1 MALQDPLLLP
11 IIKVRNT
18 GSVLFTLGVLCA
30 LLYLGRLLL
39 VTLLVG
45 VFIAFILE
53 PLVQFFMRL
62 RLPRGF
68 ASFLVCGLALLVMYL
83 GALLAFSQAQ
93 GLWDELPSYTR
104 RVNDLSDKVLMEV
117 ESAEKTVNDMLAPKR
132 VREMEAQRLE
142 RERLL
147 VEQQKQRRRRT
158 TDPPMS
164 PLLPPAVQEV
174 RIRPERSP
182 LVEYLYSNWQ
192 QFYDIALMVSFVPFL
207 VYFML
212 AWRDHFIYNFLRVF
226 EGDARS
232 IASATI
238 DGIARMTRAY
248 VVGNFLLGMVLAV
261 VSTGFFWMVKVPYW
275 LLVGPISGF
284 LSLVPYIGL
293 PLAILPPVFAALTVY
308 QNLTAYVVIGSTVA
322 FFHLMALNLLYPK
335 LVGARVHLNPLVVTV
350 ALMFW
355 GFLWGGIGL
364 VLAIPLTAAL
374 KAVCD
379 HYPGLGAYG
388 KLMGD

>member
-1 MALQDPLLLP
+1 MLLP

>member
-1 MALQDPLLLP
+1 LLLP

>member
-1 MALQDPLLLP
+1 MLLP

-238 DGIARMTRAY
+238 DGIGRMTRAY

-350 ALMFW
+350 ALMLW

>member
-1 MALQDPLLLP
+1 ML
-11 IIKVRNT
+11 
-18 GSVLFTLGVLCA
+18 
-30 LLYLGRLLL
+30 
-39 VTLLVG
+39 
-45 VFIAFILE
+45 
-53 PLVQFFMRL
+53 
-62 RLPRGF
+62 
-68 ASFLVCGLALLVMYL
+68 YL
-83 GALLAFSQAQ
+83 GALLTLSQAQ
-93 GLWDELPSYTR
+93 GLWDELPSYTK
-104 RVNDLSDKVLMEV
+104 RVNDLSDKVLIEV
-117 ESAEKTVNDMLAPKR
+117 ESAEKTINDMMAPKR

-142 RERLL
+142 QERQLA
-147 VEQQKQRRRRT
+147 EQQKQRRRRT
-158 TDPPMS
+158 TDPPMA
-164 PLLPPAVQEV
+164 PLLPLAVQEV

-212 AWRDHFIYNFLRVF
+212 AWRDHFVYNFLRVF
-226 EGDARS
+226 RGESRA
-232 IASATI
+232 IASSTI

-248 VVGNFLLGMVLAV
+248 VVGNFLLGVVLAL

-275 LLVGPISGF
+275 LLVGPLSGF

-308 QNLTAYVVIGSTVA
+308 DNLTAYVVIGTTVA

-335 LVGARVHLNPLVVTV
+335 LVGSRVHLNPLVVTV

-379 HYPGLGAYG
+379 HYPGLSAYG

>member
-1 MALQDPLLLP
+1 LLLP

-238 DGIARMTRAY
+238 DGIGRMTRAY

>member
-1 MALQDPLLLP
+1 MATQDPSLLP

-45 VFIAFILE
+45 IFITFILD
-53 PLVQFFMRL
+53 PLVRFFMRL

-93 GLWDELPSYTR
+93 GLWDEMPSYTR

-117 ESAEKTVNDMLAPKR
+117 ESAEKTINDIMAPKR
-132 VREMEAQRLE
+132 VREMEALRLE
-142 RERLL
+142 RERQLA
-147 VEQQKQRRRRT
+147 EQQKQRRRRT

-212 AWRDHFIYNFLRVF
+212 AWRDHFVYNFLRVF
-226 EGDARS
+226 EGESRL
-232 IASATI
+232 IASATM

-275 LLVGPISGF
+275 LLVGPLSGF
-284 LSLVPYIGL
+284 LSGAVHRIAFGDS
-293 PLAILPPVFAALTVY
+293 
-308 QNLTAYVVIGSTVA
+308 TAG
-322 FFHLMALNLLYPK
+322 
-335 LVGARVHLNPLVVTV
+335 
-350 ALMFW
+350 
-355 GFLWGGIGL
+355 
-364 VLAIPLTAAL
+364 
-374 KAVCD
+374 VCRAD
-379 HYPGLGAYG
+379 RL
-388 KLMGD
+388 